1 MSGQKVPKGYK
12 QTEVGVIPEDWNFGA
27 LDKFWSV
34 ADCKHVT
41 AKFIESGI
49 PVASIREVQ
58 SRFVNLDHANQTTEI
73 YYRRLIEGGRKPQS
87 GDLILSR
94 NATVGEIAQVA
105 DCHPQFA
112 MGQDVCLLRKRSD
125 KFSTSLLQQIFQSWI
140 VLRQLENCMV
150 GSTFRR
156 VNVAQ
161 IKNLRI
167 PFPPIGEQ
175 KLIARALS
183 DIDALIEGLEGT
195 IGKKRHIKQGAMQ
208 ELLRSKDDW
217 ETMNLGSL
225 GIFSK
230 GSGVK
235 KDESDS
241 GSLPCVRY
249 GEIYTKHNDFI
260 KQFYSWISRD
270 VADTSTRLRT
280 GDLLFT
286 GSGETRE
293 EIGKCVAFIDEIE
306 AYAGGDITI
315 LRPTNS
321 NSQFMGY
328 YLNTRPIVRQK
339 ASKGQGDAVVHIG
352 ASALSSIQVTIPT
365 LGHLEQLPK
374 KGLIMRSSETTTP
387 YIRC

>member
-1 MSGQKVPKGYK
+1 LGHQAAQKISPSLSVGLVINPSSYFDKNGSVPML
-12 QTEVGVIPEDWNFGA
+12 VGSHVDEDRINWEFANRISETSNNTLGASRLSVGDLVTVRVGDPGVTAVIPPELDSCNCASMMIVRQHSSFISKWLCYVMNSVIGRSQIEHVQYGTAQKQFNISDAVNF
-27 LDKFWSV
+27 L
-34 ADCKHVT
+34 
-41 AKFIESGI
+41 
-49 PVASIREVQ
+49 
-58 SRFVNLDHANQTTEI
+58 
-73 YYRRLIEGGRKPQS
+73 Y
-87 GDLILSR
+87 
-94 NATVGEIAQVA
+94 
-105 DCHPQFA
+105 
-112 MGQDVCLLRKRSD
+112 
-125 KFSTSLLQQIFQSWI
+125 
-140 VLRQLENCMV
+140 
-150 GSTFRR
+150 
-156 VNVAQ
+156 
-161 IKNLRI
+161 

-183 DIDALIEGLEGT
+183 DIDALIEALEGT

-270 VADTSTRLRT
+270 VADTSTRLKT

-352 ASALSSIQVTIPT
+352 ASALSSIQVTIPRLEEQTEIATILSDMDTEIAT
-365 LGHLEQLPK
+365 LEAKLTKTRQLK
-374 KGLIMRSSETTTP
+374 QGMMHELLTGK
-387 YIRC
+387 IRLV